1 MTRDQLTIYLER
13 EIAVFP
19 GQTALLVSD
28 AFSPAPLFSH
38 QADARFPSASLI
50 KTPIL
55 LTALEQVRQG
65 ILSLRDRLEVPQRA
79 ILPDSQVFE
88 EGPGF
93 FTLEELLYWMIAD
106 SDNTATNVILDTLG
120 LDAVNEYC
128 AILLGLSNTLCQRKM
143 LDFDAAR
150 AGLENYT
157 SVADQRRMFCLL
169 QGGQILSHGLREIA
183 LSILRRQ
190 RHSDCMLRYIADD
203 VALAHKTGSLDG
215 VAHDCGLF
223 LLTKPLFV
231 GICTWDGPSP
241 DGDPAQRRYI
251 GRLAKAIY
259 DTYKEG

>member
-28 AFSPAPLFSH
+28 AFSPDPFFSH
-38 QADARFPSASLI
+38 QAEARFPSASLI

-106 SDNTATNVILDTLG
+106 SDNTAANVILDTLG

-128 AILLGLSNTLCQRKM
+128 TILLGLSNTLCQRKM

-157 SVADQRRMFCLL
+157 CPSSAASGTPAVCSA
-169 QGGQILSHGLREIA
+169 ILPTTWPWPTRPA
-183 LSILRRQ
+183 LWTAWPTTAAS
-190 RHSDCMLRYIADD
+190 S
-203 VALAHKTGSLDG
+203 S
-215 VAHDCGLF
+215 
-223 LLTKPLFV
+223 
-231 GICTWDGPSP
+231 
-241 DGDPAQRRYI
+241 
-251 GRLAKAIY
+251 
-259 DTYKEG
+259 